1 MSSAKIKSQS
11 LGYFD
16 FLIAKLPV
24 VYQHMKGPRQYNL
37 GVTQGFRIYMC
48 IKPQSMWKYFPRYIK
63 DANSWTI
70 SPVFQKLVIY

>member
-37 GVTQGFRIYMC
+37 GVTPGFRIYMC
-48 IKPQSMWKYFPRYIK
+48 IKPQSM
-63 DANSWTI
+63 
-70 SPVFQKLVIY
+70 